1 MPKTMQSNYWK
12 PITIMSS
19 HYSTNSVMEAITKGA
34 SDYWIK
40 PLEEQHFQTMWKHV
54 VKGLIINE
62 NQNMNDIFHMN
73 NKRGKEQV
81 DVPKQTI
88 DENHNHNDDYPSPAK
103 KFRWSWTQ
111 QLHNQF
117 VTVVNELGLENAK
130 PKKILK
136 IMGVPGLTR
145 ENIASH
151 LHVRFFFPEFIK
163 WITHIGLEMEDA
175 GAAEIGDIIV

>member
-1 MPKTMQSNYWK
+1 
-12 PITIMSS
+12 MSS
-19 HYSTNSVMEAITKGA
+19 HYSTNSVTEAITKGA

-40 PLEEQHFQTMWKHV
+40 PLEERDFQTMWKHV

-62 NQNMNDIFHMN
+62 NQNMNGIFHIN
-73 NKRGKEQV
+73 NKRGREQV

-88 DENHNHNDDYPSPAK
+88 DENHSHNDDYPSPAK

-136 IMGVPGLTR
+136 IMDVPGLTR
-145 ENIASH
+145 EHIASH
-151 LHVRFFFPEFIK
+151 LQQRVSWFKFVDCI
-163 WITHIGLEMEDA
+163 
-175 GAAEIGDIIV
+175 